1 VIALLSAIPL
11 GCSLGQQFA
20 TIEAETIMALLFQK
34 FTFELVDPHTEPSY
48 VPGLTLPL
56 AEGLPMRVKRR
67 VVPTATTA

>member
-1 VIALLSAIPL
+1 
-11 GCSLGQQFA
+11 
-20 TIEAETIMALLFQK
+20 MALLFQK